1 MHCNLKTDLQRD
13 WNSLQKT
20 ELEEQEVEND
30 FNRWRK
36 GIGTSMYL
44 FSINHDK
51 IAETYYS
58 CVLLSWEGCMDL
70 ACTGFMTGNSKR
82 LHFWK
87 IPKQNIWLHAN
98 SGKIVSEIHRNRGFF
113 RLTLNG
119 EKKHFTAYCYIQPN
133 FPPKVHFQTL
143 PTYSYS
149 TCYASDESREATDR
163 QTDTHSGRAVGA
175 AACRQVPGASLAG
188 SDWGQLLKCVCC
200 TWAAGH
206 NPHIIRPAGTSESQ
220 NLCTASP

>member
-1 MHCNLKTDLQRD
+1 
-13 WNSLQKT
+13 
-20 ELEEQEVEND
+20 
-30 FNRWRK
+30 
-36 GIGTSMYL
+36 MYL
-44 FSINHDK
+44 FSINRDK

-70 ACTGFMTGNSKR
+70 ACTRLMRGNSKR

-98 SGKIVSEIHRNRGFF
+98 CGKIVSEIHRNRVFF

-149 TCYASDESREATDR
+149 TCYASAESREATDR
-163 QTDTHSGRAVGA
+163 QTDRQTLWPCSGSCSLPAGPWGFLSRELPRAVAEMRLLHMGSRA
-175 AACRQVPGASLAG
+175 QSAHNQASRDIRKPKPLHSISITMSKALVVANVILQMENHEG
-188 SDWGQLLKCVCC
+188 SGPV
-200 TWAAGH
+200 G
-206 NPHIIRPAGTSESQ
+206 NRG
-220 NLCTASP
+220 